1 VRGAGITA
9 LMDIVVTPARPAG
22 PCRAT
27 LPGVPESVSIARRF
41 VRDALPGCPRAD
53 DLAQAVTELA
63 ANAFH
68 WSAAGEAG
76 TFTVTVR
83 TAPRWAR
90 VEVTDPGPAA
100 APTARGHGWGLLIT
114 AAVTDRHGTRYGPG
128 RARTGWAEVTWPCT

>member
-1 VRGAGITA
+1 MKGAGITA
-9 LMDIVVTPARPAG
+9 LMDATVASAGPAG
-22 PCRAT
+22 SCQAT
-27 LPGVPESVSIARRF
+27 LPGVPVAVPAARRF

-63 ANAFH
+63 SNAVH

-100 APTARGHGWGLLIT
+100 APTARGRGWGLPIV
-114 AAVTDRHGTRYGPG
+114 AAVTDRHGTRCGPG
-128 RARTGWAEVTWPCT
+128 PARTSWAEATWPCT